1 VSQESGFPDPPV
13 RVMVVEDYELLREGL
28 VLMVERAGDFQ
39 VVAQVG
45 SAEEALDLLDEARP
59 DLMLLD
65 LVLPQMSGTELCR
78 RVLQRFPEVQ
88 VVLLTGQGDLSSILE
103 AVQAGACAYLPKEL
117 GPRELV
123 DSLRRVRREGSLL
136 EAFLGKRL
144 LEVLTQN
151 PSGSADGLSAL
162 STQNAPQ
169 STSSLLS
176 TREVQVLRGI
186 QEGGSNREVA
196 QRLSISEFTVA
207 NHLKNIFR
215 KLGVHD
221 RTRAVLVAM
230 SRGLLASLA
239 LLSWVG
245 FCV

>member
-1 VSQESGFPDPPV
+1 
-13 RVMVVEDYELLREGL
+13 MVVEDYELLREGL
-28 VLMVERAGDFQ
+28 VLMVERAGDFR
-39 VVAQVG
+39 VVAQAG

-78 RVLQRFPEVQ
+78 RVLQRLPDVQ
-88 VVLLTGQGDLSSILE
+88 VVLLTGHDDLSSILE

-123 DSLRRVRREGSLL
+123 ESLRRVRREGRLL

-144 LEVLTQN
+144 LEVLMQN
-151 PSGSADGLSAL
+151 PNGSADSLSAL
-162 STQNAPQ
+162 SAQSAPQ
-169 STSSLLS
+169 AASGVLS
-176 TREVQVLRGI
+176 RREVQVLRGI

-196 QRLSISEFTVA
+196 ERLSISEFTVA

-230 SRGLLASLA
+230 SRGLLTSLM
-239 LLSWVG
+239 LLTWAG
-245 FCV
+245 FSV

>member
-1 VSQESGFPDPPV
+1 VSLESGSPDPPV

-28 VLMVERAGDFQ
+28 VLMVERAGDFR
-39 VVAQVG
+39 VVAQAG
-45 SAEEALDLLDEARP
+45 SAEEALELLDEARP

-78 RVLQRFPEVQ
+78 RVLQRLPDVQ
-88 VVLLTGQGDLSSILE
+88 VVLLTGHDDLSSILE

-123 DSLRRVRREGSLL
+123 ESLRRVRREGRLL

-144 LEVLTQN
+144 LEVLMQN
-151 PSGSADGLSAL
+151 PNGSADSLSAL
-162 STQNAPQ
+162 SAQSAPQ
-169 STSSLLS
+169 AASGVLS
-176 TREVQVLRGI
+176 RREVQVLRGI

-196 QRLSISEFTVA
+196 ERLSISEFTVA

-230 SRGLLASLA
+230 SRGLLTSLM
-239 LLSWVG
+239 LLTWAG
-245 FCV
+245 FSV